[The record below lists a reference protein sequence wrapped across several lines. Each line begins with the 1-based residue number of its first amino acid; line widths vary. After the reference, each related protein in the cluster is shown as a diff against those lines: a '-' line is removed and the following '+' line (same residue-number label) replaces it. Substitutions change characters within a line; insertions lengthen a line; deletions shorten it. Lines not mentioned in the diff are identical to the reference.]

1 MKYLKVF
8 KSYIVNEEV
17 SKNDPIQELIF
28 NEK

>member
-17 SKNDPIQELIF
+17 SKNDPIQELNF
-28 NEK
+28 EK

>member
-17 SKNDPIQELIF
+17 SKMILQEL
-28 NEK
+28 NLMKK